1 MDSAEA
7 SSRVPSWL
15 PIPIP
20 SAWVSLA
27 PGLLLAA
34 ITAALCWR
42 LLSGQFVVTG
52 YDTLTYFYPY
62 RAYAGEVIRSGQ
74 LPHWNPYLFYG
85 VPFLANIQTAVF
97 YPLNALFYLLEPTDC
112 PELVGDSPPLPRQL
126 LCLSVAAP

>member
-1 MDSAEA
+1 M
-7 SSRVPSWL
+7 
-15 PIPIP
+15 
-20 SAWVSLA
+20 SLA

-42 LLSGQFVVTG
+42 FLSGQFVVTG

-85 VPFLANIQTAVF
+85 APFLANIQTAVF
-97 YPLNALFYLLEPTDC
+97 YPLNALFYLLAPTIALNC
-112 PELVGDSPPLPRQL
+112 R
-126 LCLSVAAP
+126 